1 MGPTLL
7 TLVPDQG
14 LAPLQLGGRPGTRGL
29 EPRLTLGTPGGMDQ
43 AGACDGSIEAPVLL
57 VSGVGGV
64 GRPWWAIGR
73 DPYWL
78 KGSSVWWVEGRR
90 GSGPHQGKRWGFLF
104 IQKTVGK
111 LYYLASKMRFVSF
124 FKKNQNL
131 LLHLS

>member
-1 MGPTLL
+1 MGLTLL
-7 TLVPDQG
+7 TRVPDQG
-14 LAPLQLGGRPGTRGL
+14 LALLQLGRRPGTRGPD
-29 EPRLTLGTPGGMDQ
+29 PRLTLGTPGGMDQ

-57 VSGVGGV
+57 VSGVEGV

-104 IQKTVGK
+104 TQKTVGK
-111 LYYLASKMRFVSF
+111 LYYLASKMRFF
-124 FKKNQNL
+124 FFFF
-131 LLHLS
+131 